1 MIYVLGIETSCD
13 DSCVAVVDDKLQ
25 VLSNVVSSQT
35 EFHRRFGGIVPEVAS
50 RKHLEYLPWVLDQA
64 LRDAHLTLEDINLI
78 AVTQG
83 PGLLGSLLM
92 GVCLGKTIALFGD
105 IPFVGV
111 NHLEGHLFA
120 IRLEHPEIHPPFLAL
135 IVSGGHTEIIAVREW
150 GKYDY
155 LGSTRDDAA
164 GEAYD
169 KVAKFLKLG
178 YPGGPIIDRLSEGAR
193 GDRFRFSAGLEDDDT
208 LDFSF
213 SGLKTAVVR
222 HYHRLREEEK
232 EDRELIRDL
241 VASFQESVVRVLVNK
256 TFKALEIQGFS
267 QIVVGGGVA
276 ANRHLRR
283 RMKEEGEK
291 RGVQVFFPSPSFCTD
306 NGAMIAACGLFHW
319 ERGKKD
325 SWEMEPDPRLPLVS
339 IE

>member
-1 MIYVLGIETSCD
+1 MIHVLGIETSCD
-13 DSCVAVVDDKLQ
+13 DSCVAVINDKYQ

-50 RKHLEYLPWVLDQA
+50 RKHLEYLPLVLDQA
-64 LRDAHLTLEDINLI
+64 LRDAHLDLENIDLV

-92 GVCLGKTIALFGD
+92 GVCLAKTIALFKD
-105 IPFVGV
+105 KTFLGV

-120 IRLEHPEIHPPFLAL
+120 IRLEYPEIQPPFLAL
-135 IVSGGHTEIIAVREW
+135 IVSGGHTEIIAVRDW
-150 GKYDY
+150 GKYRH

-169 KVAKFLKLG
+169 KVSKFLNLG
-178 YPGGPIIDRLSEGAR
+178 YPGGPIIDRLSEGAQ
-193 GDRFRFSAGLEDDDT
+193 GDRFHFSAGLEDDDT

-222 HYHRLREEEK
+222 HSSSLKEEEK
-232 EDRELIRDL
+232 KDEKLIRDL
-241 VASFQESVVRVLVNK
+241 VASFQESVARVLVNK
-256 TFKALEIQGFS
+256 TFKALKIYGFS

-276 ANRHLRR
+276 ANRHLRAK
-283 RMKEEGEK
+283 MQEEGEK

-319 ERGKKD
+319 ERGRKD
-325 SWEMEPDPRLPLVS
+325 SWEMDPDPRLPLTS

>member
-1 MIYVLGIETSCD
+1 MIHVLGIETSCD
-13 DSCVAVVDDKLQ
+13 DSCVAIINDKYQ

-50 RKHLEYLPWVLDQA
+50 RKHLEYLPLVLDQA
-64 LRDAHLTLEDINLI
+64 LRNAHFGLDNIDFV
-78 AVTQG
+78 AVTRG

-92 GVCLGKTIALFGD
+92 GVCLAKTIALFKD
-105 IPFVGV
+105 KPFLGV

-120 IRLEHPEIHPPFLAL
+120 IRLEYPEVQPPFLAL
-135 IVSGGHTEIIAVREW
+135 IVSGGHTEIIAVRDW
-150 GKYDY
+150 GKYCH

-169 KVAKFLKLG
+169 KVSKFLNLG
-178 YPGGPIIDRLSEGAR
+178 YPGGPIIDRLSEGAQC
-193 GDRFRFSAGLEDDDT
+193 DRFQFSAGLEDDDT

-222 HYHRLREEEK
+222 YYSSLQEEEK
-232 EDRELIRDL
+232 KDKELIRDL
-241 VASFQESVVRVLVNK
+241 VASFQESVARVLVNK
-256 TFKALEIQGFS
+256 TFKALEVQGFS
-267 QIVVGGGVA
+267 RIVVGGGVA
-276 ANRHLRR
+276 ANRHLRAK
-283 RMKEEGEK
+283 MEKEGKK

-306 NGAMIAACGLFHW
+306 NGAMVAACGLFHW
-319 ERGKKD
+319 ERGRRD
-325 SWEMEPDPRLPLVS
+325 SWEMEPDPQLPLIS